1 MSQGNDLQL
10 CAIPPEDAVLQIN
23 EERQHL
29 LMLLASCVRASNALE
44 MGIGALSES
53 RRSFFEAERALA
65 QLKRSAPDR
74 SRPPQ
79 RVFASST
86 GPLPPAETL

>member
-10 CAIPPEDAVLQIN
+10 CAIPPEDAVLQTN

-53 RRSFFEAERALA
+53 RRCFFEAERALA
-65 QLKRSAPDR
+65 NVRPAASHR
-74 SRPPQ
+74 NRPPR
-79 RVFASST
+79 RVFAS
-86 GPLPPAETL
+86 